1 MKKVFTLIA
10 VVCAVVLALLIVL
23 RLVEVLSRGE
33 AETKRASAPITVLLE
48 RATVGTIRDVGSFTG
63 SLEADSTFTV
73 SPKVAG
79 RVTEVNFKLG
89 DKVSHGDVVA
99 RLDDREQLLAVQEQ
113 QAALLVAQA
122 EVDSAVAEVEKA
134 IVEIRSEEAGVESA
148 KAQIEAAEVSVE
160 NAEVNVQ
167 SELVQLKSTLVKI
180 KNAQNDVTTARNTI
194 ASEQANLAG
203 AEAQLNLARQNLER
217 EQKGLRDETSSQ
229 AELDAAQA
237 NFDVQSAN
245 VKVAAA
251 KLATARNSLA
261 IAETE
266 VEMAE
271 NDRDVAQSKVD
282 IARSNLKIAQTSVTI
297 AKTDLVNAQAK
308 VANAKTAKTIADKRV
323 VIAREQVRKQEAVL
337 DAARERHSYTIIRAE
352 WRKDEGSP
360 TRFVAE
366 RLVDPGALLAVNAPI
381 MAIIDSARLKVAVT
395 AVERDFARLSVGQ
408 QADVF
413 VQVSQD
419 GNPRSPENAFTGT
432 IIRKAPVIDDAS
444 RQGRFEIEIDNADGR
459 LHPGAFARIDIVFA
473 TRTDAIILKEDAIVT
488 RDDRTGVFVS
498 QNQPDG
504 TMTAAF
510 VPVTVGIRSGTL
522 VEAIASTPED
532 RRRLADGRIVTMG
545 NHLLKDGAA
554 IRLPEQG
561 AWKTPDADV
570 DATPAPAPSAAP

>member
-10 VVCAVVLALLIVL
+10 VACAVALALLVAL
-23 RLVEVLSRGE
+23 RLVAVLSRE
-33 AETKRASAPITVLLE
+33 DTQAKRDAAPITVLLE
-48 RATVGTIRDVGSFTG
+48 RATVGSIQDIGSFTG

-89 DKVSHGDVVA
+89 DKVSHGAIVA
-99 RLDDREQLLAVQEQ
+99 RLDDREQLLAIQEQ

-134 IVEIRSEEAGVESA
+134 SVEIRSEEAGVESA

-167 SELVQLKSTLVKI
+167 SELVQLRSTLVKI
-180 KNAQNDVTTARNTI
+180 RNAQNDVTTARNTI

-251 KLATARNSLA
+251 KLATARNNLD
-261 IAETE
+261 IAQTQ

-282 IARSNLKIAQTSVTI
+282 IARASLKIAQTSVTV

-308 VANAKTAKTIADKRV
+308 VANAKTAKTIAEKKV

-337 DAARERHSYTIIRAE
+337 AAARERHDYTIIRAE
-352 WRKDEGSP
+352 WNKGEGAAE
-360 TRFVAE
+360 RLVAE
-366 RLVDPGALLAVNAPI
+366 RLVDPGALLAVNAPV
-381 MAIIDSARLKVAVT
+381 MAIIDSARLKVAVS

-408 QADVF
+408 QAAVF

-473 TRTDAIILKEDAIVT
+473 TRTDAIILKDDAIVT
-488 RDDRTGVFVS
+488 RDDRTGVFIS
-498 QNQPDG
+498 QDQPDG

-510 VPVTVGIRSGTL
+510 VPVTIGIRAKNL
-522 VEAIASTPED
+522 LEVIAGSDSD
-532 RRRLADGRIVTMG
+532 RRRLVEGRIVTMG
-545 NHLLKDGAA
+545 NHLLKEGSA

-561 AWKTPDADV
+561 VAANSLHADQ
-570 DATPAPAPSAAP
+570 P